1 MRRQVLQITSVLV
14 LGLLVIGCNKD
25 KMADLNQFIAD
36 TKSAIKPTAL
46 ATPTIELSART
57 KYSASQLRDPFSNSQ
72 TKKIALSKNPIEN
85 YPIEKLHLRGII
97 SKENS
102 YWAAI
107 ELPDGNILEVGVGA
121 HIGMNKGVIRSITP
135 NKVFVTEKLDSG
147 SGQIARRDVELE
159 VLTDS

>member
-14 LGLLVIGCNKD
+14 LGLLVTGCNRN
-25 KMADLNQFIAD
+25 KMADLNQFMVD
-36 TKSAIKPTAL
+36 TKNAIKPTAL
-46 ATPTIELSART
+46 VTPTFELDART
-57 KYSASQLRDPFSNSQ
+57 KYSASHLRDPFSNSQ
-72 TKKIALSKNPIEN
+72 TKKVTQSKNPIEN
-85 YPIEKLHLRGII
+85 FPIEKLHLRGII
-97 SKENS
+97 SKEDS

-121 HIGMNKGVIRSITP
+121 HIGMNKGVIRTITP
-135 NKVFVTEKLDSG
+135 NKVFVTEKLDNG